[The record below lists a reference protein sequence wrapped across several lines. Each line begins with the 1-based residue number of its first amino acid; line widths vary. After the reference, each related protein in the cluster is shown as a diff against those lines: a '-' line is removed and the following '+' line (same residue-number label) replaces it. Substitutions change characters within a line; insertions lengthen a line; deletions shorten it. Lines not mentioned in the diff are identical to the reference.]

1 MEEDSKR
8 MSPEGKR
15 TIIISWGIAL
25 IMVFL
30 AWAFTTKTIM
40 IAVGIL
46 GFALVFHGHF
56 PVVFTLKRLGVVA
69 IATIL
74 VIGGWI
80 LGRHSITDTK
90 KVDKTPSNVPD
101 RGTNTLTPSL
111 SPQNKTT
118 KAVQAE
124 SPKKRPQGQT
134 TIGKIEQTQAPCS
147 GGIIVGGTGGT
158 ANGGNCGP
166 PPLVLEVGSVETD
179 VYNSSESFAS
189 KEGFHKTEIT
199 IIPNQQVIAPF
210 TITLEFDNP
219 VSEIGHTV
227 KNVAVQMSGGVF
239 RVGLHAREAVLTSIG
254 PSHPLVVVVYSLL
267 VVKLVST
274 PSIEF

>member
-1 MEEDSKR
+1 M
-8 MSPEGKR
+8 
-15 TIIISWGIAL
+15 
-25 IMVFL
+25 
-30 AWAFTTKTIM
+30 
-40 IAVGIL
+40 
-46 GFALVFHGHF
+46 
-56 PVVFTLKRLGVVA
+56 
-69 IATIL
+69 
-74 VIGGWI
+74 
-80 LGRHSITDTK
+80 
-90 KVDKTPSNVPD
+90 
-101 RGTNTLTPSL
+101 
-111 SPQNKTT
+111 
-118 KAVQAE
+118 
-124 SPKKRPQGQT
+124 
-134 TIGKIEQTQAPCS
+134 
-147 GGIIVGGTGGT
+147 
-158 ANGGNCGP
+158 
-166 PPLVLEVGSVETD
+166 ETD